1 VRATAKPV
9 IEGQAPTAVESED
22 DEVLKAG
29 LELGRRQVSEQA
41 AQEAA
46 YRDQQRYPA
55 AAAASS
61 R

>member
-1 VRATAKPV
+1 
-9 IEGQAPTAVESED
+9 
-22 DEVLKAG
+22 VLKAG